1 MGKRHSDVQTNINT
15 VFGVHSAPRFLHVG
29 GCVGR
34 FVWLAVME
42 LVWEQGTDCLVPL
55 DVLLLNSLSLS
66 LLFYNC
72 LSLDSVIC
80 LFPQYTTNIKV
91 SLTCSCKYWLST
103 TFVVFLC
110 LFLFCAIGY
119 SIVCFL
125 CLSVSLWAE
134 ALICFIINFNAILS
148 LDLFKHKEMR

>member
-1 MGKRHSDVQTNINT
+1 M
-15 VFGVHSAPRFLHVG
+15 
-29 GCVGR
+29 GR

-66 LLFYNC
+66 LSLLFCNC

-80 LFPQYTTNIKV
+80 LFPQDTTNIKV

-103 TFVVFLC
+103 TFVVFFVLVFILC
-110 LFLFCAIGY
+110 YRLQYCVLP
-119 SIVCFL
+119 
-125 CLSVSLWAE
+125 
-134 ALICFIINFNAILS
+134 LS
-148 LDLFKHKEMR
+148 LCFSLGRSTHLIYYPCQCYLVFGSF